1 MSGNPGHNAN
11 SAPENQP
18 DGDWRA
24 AFGTLRTEVVGLEGK
39 VDVQGNQLSQ
49 ALSVLEKISAR
60 VDAIGN
66 AQAGMHAITGR
77 ISAQMMLAMIAVITP
92 IVVAAA
98 ALGHVFVR
106 TGDGHLESRIEVQQK
121 ALDALQAATTALTTS
136 QTEFM
141 RFYAET
147 RWGQQDHDKYHDS
160 VIAPALTK
168 AEDTRI
174 DVARLEERLAAL
186 AAQIPNPTKPT
197 PSPFLIPLT
206 P

>member
-1 MSGNPGHNAN
+1 MTPGQNAT

-24 AFGTLRTEVVGLEGK
+24 AFGSLRTEMVGLEGK
-39 VDVQGNQLSQ
+39 VDAQGSQLGQ
-49 ALSVLEKISAR
+49 ALQVLDRISNQVNAL
-60 VDAIGN
+60 GN
-66 AQAGMHAITGR
+66 AQAGMNATTGR

-106 TGDGHLESRIEVQQK
+106 TGDSHLESRIDITEK
-121 ALDALQAATTALTTS
+121 AADSLQIQSTKLATD
-136 QTEFM
+136 QVDFM

-147 RWGQQDHDKYHDS
+147 RWGKTDHEQYHDTVVRPAIEQQQD
-160 VIAPALTK
+160 
-168 AEDTRI
+168 TRVAI
-174 DVARLEERLAAL
+174 ARLEERLEAM
-186 AAQIPNPTKPT
+186 AAQFPPRSATT
-197 PSPFLIPLT
+197 PQPYLIPLT